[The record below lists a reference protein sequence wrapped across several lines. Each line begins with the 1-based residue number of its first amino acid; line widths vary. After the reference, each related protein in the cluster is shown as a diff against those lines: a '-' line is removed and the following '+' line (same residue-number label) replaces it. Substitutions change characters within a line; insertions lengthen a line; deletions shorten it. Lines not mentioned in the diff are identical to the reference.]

1 MDLVMKFVIEMVDS
15 VNVKQT
21 IKEEPVKSVT
31 MVSTIIPI
39 ATVSIR
45 GFSIL
50 RRLFLLN
57 YVINY
62 SGVHRY
68 LDK

>member
-31 MVSTIIPI
+31 MVSTIIHI
-39 ATVSIR
+39 ATVRIR
-45 GFSIL
+45 RFSIL
-50 RRLFLLN
+50 RSLCLLN
-57 YVINY
+57 FVINY
-62 SGVHRY
+62 SGLHR
-68 LDK
+68 

>member
-1 MDLVMKFVIEMVDS
+1 MKFVIEMVDS

-31 MVSTIIPI
+31 MVSTIIHI

-50 RRLFLLN
+50 RRLCLLN